1 MVLEKGGK
9 IRMGKYKCQIC
20 QEIVFTD
27 ESINDSDFRQNKHRH
42 ILTHTKLGL
51 SKGLVS
57 LSFDEDH
64 KHYPDDWYDYITT
77 NSSKFRCKNCGKNNG
92 GEFSVGICESCAD
105 ELVYS

>member
-1 MVLEKGGK
+1 
-9 IRMGKYKCQIC
+9 MGKYKCQIC